1 MIALFAPASALMSR
15 LRYPKKFALLGLVA
29 LIAITVLQATLF
41 RQLSKV
47 IEPSRAELFGLA
59 ALKPMNRLVAAMQQH
74 RGLSS
79 GVLNGNEALKDRR
92 AAKEKEVAVELVK
105 VDASLPAGVAA
116 SPQWKKM
123 RDDWLEIQKDGLE
136 WTPSENISRHTQ
148 MIDRVLSAMVAVA
161 DETQLTLDPDIDTYY
176 LMDAVVVKLPNLLE
190 RLGQMRARG
199 TGILSKKEIS
209 KIQEIDVGT
218 LIGEII
224 GTQRQQKRSL
234 EKVMAYS
241 AGARLALE
249 KPAGELDQAIGA
261 VVDLVKKDILS
272 PSFSTVPQ
280 DFFNFTTTVIDKGY
294 AEMFDILLPELE
306 RAIQKRVATAQASLI
321 ATLTLTVFMALAFAY
336 LAIGAYLSMSKGVRA
351 LGNGAE
357 QLGSGDLTGRV
368 RCDSRDELGDVAQHF
383 NHMAEQVQ
391 NLLRKVQQTS
401 VRLGGAAQAV
411 SSSASAVLLSSQSQS
426 VAASSMAT
434 AVGQMTIGIGQIAEH
449 AQAAQTVSLESG
461 QLSAEGGL
469 IVQNTIAEM
478 EQIAGSVNHSAQIIE
493 ALGKHSESISAIV
506 NVIKDIAD
514 QTNLLALNAAIEAAR
529 AGEQGRGFA
538 VVADEVRKLAERT
551 SKSTHEITGMIDAIQ
566 HGTSDAVVSM
576 QAGVTRVAEGVA
588 LSKRAGEAIGRISE
602 GSGRVQGDVADI
614 SSALREQSAASGEI
628 AANVERIAQMANQ
641 NSDSVKAT
649 ASTARDLEQLARELQ
664 AEVQH
669 FKV

>member
-1 MIALFAPASALMSR
+1 MSTLFAPAGALMSR

-29 LIAITVLQATLF
+29 LIALAVLQATLY

-47 IEPSRAELFGLA
+47 IEPSRAELRGVV

-79 GVLNGNEALKDRR
+79 GVLNGNDALKERR
-92 AAKEKEVAVELVK
+92 TAKEKDVAGELMA
-105 VDASLPAGVAA
+105 VDSSLPRGVATSA
-116 SPQWKKM
+116 QWKKVK
-123 RDDWLEIQKDGLE
+123 DDWAEIQKDGLD
-136 WTPSENISRHTQ
+136 WTPSENINRHTL
-148 MIDRVLSAMVAVA
+148 MIDLVLVAMVNVA
-161 DETQLTLDPDIDTYY
+161 DETQLTLDPDIDTFY
-176 LMDAVVVKLPNLLE
+176 LMDAVVVKMPSLLE

-199 TGILSKKEIS
+199 TGILSKKEIT

-218 LIGEII
+218 LIGEIT

-241 AGARLALE
+241 ANARTALE
-249 KPAGELDQAIGA
+249 KPAAEMDKAVGA

-272 PSFSTVPQ
+272 PSFTTAPQ
-280 DFFNFTTTVIDKGY
+280 DYFNFTTAVIDKGY
-294 AEMFDILLPELE
+294 AAMFDILLPELE
-306 RAIQKRVATAQASLI
+306 RAIQKRVDGAQASLI
-321 ATLTLTVFMALAFAY
+321 ATVTMTVVMALIFAY
-336 LAIGAYLSMSKGVRA
+336 LAIGAYLSMSAGVRA

-357 QLGSGDLTGRV
+357 LLGSGDLTGRV
-368 RCDSRDELGDVAQHF
+368 RCGSRDELEDVAQHF

-391 NLLRKVQQTS
+391 NLLRKVQNTS
-401 VRLGGAAQAV
+401 VRLSTAAQSV
-411 SSSASAVLLSSQSQS
+411 SSSANEVLSSSQSQS
-426 VAASSMAT
+426 TAASSMAA
-434 AVGQMTIGIGQIAEH
+434 AVQQMTAGISQIAEH
-449 AQAAQTVSLESG
+449 AQAAQNVSQESG
-461 QLSAEGGL
+461 QLSAEGGR
-469 IVQNTIAEM
+469 IVQSTVTEM
-478 EQIAGSVNHSAQIIE
+478 EQIANSVNQSAQIIE

-551 SKSTHEITGMIDAIQ
+551 TNSTREISDMIGAIQ
-566 HGTSDAVVSM
+566 QGTTDAVVSM
-576 QAGVTRVAEGVA
+576 KSGVTRVAQGVA
-588 LSKRAGEAIGRISE
+588 LSKSAGEAIGRISE
-602 GSGRVQGDVADI
+602 GAGRVQGDVADI
-614 SSALREQSAASGEI
+614 STALREQSAASGEI
-628 AANVERIAQMANQ
+628 ARNVEQIAQMADQ
-641 NSDSVKAT
+641 NSLSVNAT
-649 ASTARDLEQLARELQ
+649 ASTASDLEQLARELQ